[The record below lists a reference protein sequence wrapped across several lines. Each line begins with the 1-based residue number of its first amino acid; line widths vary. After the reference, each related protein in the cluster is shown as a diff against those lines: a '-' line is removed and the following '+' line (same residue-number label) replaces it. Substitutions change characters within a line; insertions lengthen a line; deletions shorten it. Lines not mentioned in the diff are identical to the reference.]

1 MLTYKILLTKVPT
14 MYSWNIILYLLFFG
28 KVKYLNYY
36 VLVRVERIWLNSIKF
51 DNYGGLFH
59 RNLRILW
66 DKNLYYF
73 VCFLVIKIF
82 KYLKDV
88 FMADI
93 SRILNLILKYEFRNS
108 HIKIFFLL
116 IFSCI
121 YLTFFIFIF

>member
-14 MYSWNIILYLLFFG
+14 MYSWNIILYLLFRKSEILKLLCVAESG
-28 KVKYLNYY
+28 ENL
-36 VLVRVERIWLNSIKF
+36 LNSIKF